1 MKKFAALF
9 TDSYRELKKVR
20 TVTVMAMFAAISVVL
35 GYFTV
40 AVGDYIKIG
49 FASVVNQFVYF
60 LFGPVAGGIF
70 GGALDVLK
78 YFIKPT
84 GAFFPGFTFG
94 AMVAVV
100 PWAFT
105 TLGRSLLSRVY
116 ITMQPFSGAAP

>member
-70 GGALDVLK
+70 GGALDILK

-94 AMVAVV
+94 AMVAGVTCSRS
-100 PWAFT
+100 A
-105 TLGRSLLSRVY
+105 RSLSE
-116 ITMQPFSGAAP
+116 